1 MYFSAYHFY
10 YDSTLYRFLF
20 QKHNISV
27 PALSK
32 LAFRVS
38 NTDVDSTEDF
48 EILHALKSLE
58 ELSGQKSSLKYAG
71 SRYVGT
77 TKRAYYLAM
86 LNVRKESVFF
96 ILETLALIFMPNF
109 QKRFGRFDSS
119 IIRRSSFALCCQD
132 LQLFQNYYF
141 SSLRTNFLISFQSFG
156 SSVWSLLDILQ
167 CFKFNIKQ

>member
-1 MYFSAYHFY
+1 MFFSAYHFY
-10 YDSTLYRFLF
+10 YDSTLYRFLL
-20 QKHNISV
+20 QKHYSLV
-27 PALSK
+27 PSLSK
-32 LAFRVS
+32 LSFRVS
-38 NTDVDSTEDF
+38 NTNVDSTEDF

-58 ELSGQKSSLKYAG
+58 ELSGQKSSLKYVG

-86 LNVRKESVFF
+86 LNLRKESVFF
-96 ILETLALIFMPNF
+96 VLEILSLLFITNF

-119 IIRRSSFALCCQD
+119 IIQRSSFALCCKD

-156 SSVWSLLDILQ
+156 SSILGLLDILQ